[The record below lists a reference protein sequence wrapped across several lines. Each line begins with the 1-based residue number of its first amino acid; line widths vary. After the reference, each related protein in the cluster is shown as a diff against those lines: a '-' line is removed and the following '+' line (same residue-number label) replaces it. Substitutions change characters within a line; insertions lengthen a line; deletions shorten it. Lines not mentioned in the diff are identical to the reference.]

1 VFSRPLGIAER
12 DCECLAVP
20 SEFPVKNRPAYYRPL
35 GSMNFLNKSGTLP
48 KVAEALDKLLR
59 ARAHRKGLIHTNSY
73 EMNCILTGALQT
85 AGDGHRVITH
95 EPGDADLPL
104 NATAAI
110 LGRPFCARRR

>member
-20 SEFPVKNRPAYYRPL
+20 SEFPVKNRPPTIAL
-35 GSMNFLNKSGTLP
+35 SAMNFFNKSGTLP
-48 KVAEALDKLLR
+48 KLAEALDKLLR
-59 ARAHRKGLIHTNSY
+59 ARADRKGLIHTNSY